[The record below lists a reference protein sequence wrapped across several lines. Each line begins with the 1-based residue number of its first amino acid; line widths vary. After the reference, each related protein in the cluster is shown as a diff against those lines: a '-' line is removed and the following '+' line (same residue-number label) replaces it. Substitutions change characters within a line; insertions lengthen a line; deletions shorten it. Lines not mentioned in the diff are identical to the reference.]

1 MSLERAA
8 MVDLCHL
15 GEVVEVKR
23 LAALGAYEAAGL
35 HEVDG
40 HRTLKA
46 WLRAEADL
54 DPTTASRLAS
64 RARKL
69 HRLPELVA
77 AVLEVGSRAGSSR

>member
-1 MSLERAA
+1 MPLERASL
-8 MVDLCHL
+8 VDLCHL
-15 GEVVEVKR
+15 GHLVEVKR

-54 DPTTASRLAS
+54 DPTEASRLA
-64 RARKL
+64 
-69 HRLPELVA
+69 H
-77 AVLEVGSRAGSSR
+77 